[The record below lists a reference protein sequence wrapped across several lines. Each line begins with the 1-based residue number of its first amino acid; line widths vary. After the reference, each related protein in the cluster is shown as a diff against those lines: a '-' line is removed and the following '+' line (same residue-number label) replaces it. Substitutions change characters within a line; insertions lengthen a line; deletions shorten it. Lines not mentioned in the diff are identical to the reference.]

1 MTLLSDVLRHLD
13 MYRSFIIAHDI
24 PKAIEGKCNY
34 LAALGLSTYTEVFGG
49 FYNGNLR
56 QGNGRKNYNSFIY
69 NFFHD
74 DYKGIDSRLYEDKL
88 KGLYGAVRSGL
99 VHEYLMRDTS
109 MVVMH
114 RSKPMTCGIVYNPNE
129 SPKIIFVVEQYFSD
143 FIKAFQRYYARVKKE
158 PELVQKFE
166 QSLQSI
172 NSHLARS
179 RKIT

>member
-1 MTLLSDVLRHLD
+1 

-56 QGNGRKNYNSFIY
+56 QGNGRKNYDAFVY

-74 DYKGIDSRLYEDKL
+74 DYKEIDSRLERDKL

-99 VHEYLMRDTS
+99 VHEYLIKDTS

-114 RSKPMTCGIVYNPNE
+114 RSKPMTSGIVYKPEE
-129 SPKIIFVVEQYFSD
+129 SPKIIFVVEQYFAD
-143 FIKAFQRYYARVKKE
+143 FMKSFQRYYVRVKKE

-166 QSLQSI
+166 QALQSI
-172 NSHLARS
+172 NSPMARS
-179 RKIT
+179 RKMRTN